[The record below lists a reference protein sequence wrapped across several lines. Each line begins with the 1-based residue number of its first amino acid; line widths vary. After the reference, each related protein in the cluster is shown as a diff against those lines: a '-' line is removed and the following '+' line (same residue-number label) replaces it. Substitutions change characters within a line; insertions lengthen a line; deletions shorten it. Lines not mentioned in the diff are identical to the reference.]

1 MVSEAEFDG
10 GLTRKDYKQYKARVQ
25 LTGSMCF
32 DAVDDEAAAAWMTSQ
47 ENEIGIALINI
58 DGIRKIRNVQVEFV
72 EEAE

>member
-1 MVSEAEFDG
+1 MVAFDSG
-10 GLTRKDYKQYKARVQ
+10 PPQENPNQYKARVQ

-58 DGIRKIRNVQVEFV
+58 DGIRKIRNVQVEFI

>member
-1 MVSEAEFDG
+1 MVAFDSG
-10 GLTRKDYKQYKARVQ
+10 PPQENPNQYKTRVQ

-58 DGIRKIRNVQVEFV
+58 DGIRKIRNVQVEFI

>member
-1 MVSEAEFDG
+1 MVEFDSG
-10 GLTRKDYKQYKARVQ
+10 PPQIKLKQYKTRVQ
-25 LTGSMCF
+25 MTGSMCF

-58 DGIRKIRNVQVEFV
+58 DGIRKIRNVQVEFI